1 MSQPAPRIDYF
12 TYGDY
17 RHWPDEERWELID
30 GQAFAMS
37 PAPTRLHQ
45 EFVVELARQIGNALQ
60 HHPCRVYVAPFDVR
74 LPRGSEAD
82 DQVDTVVQPDV
93 AVICDPG
100 KLDDQGCRGAPDRI
114 IEILSPSSAA
124 YDQIRKRALYERHGV
139 REYWLL
145 HPVDRVL
152 IIYRLGAD
160 GAYGAPDIRALEEPT
175 PVAVIP
181 GLEIRW
187 PAGAEPGAVA
197 GVAHPPSGVKG
208 TPQQG

>member
-17 RHWPDEERWELID
+17 RRWPDEERWELID
-30 GQAFAMS
+30 GQAYAMS

-74 LPRGSEAD
+74 LPRRNEAD

-93 AVICDPG
+93 AVICDHR
-100 KLDDQGCRGAPDRI
+100 KLDDQGCRGAPDWI
-114 IEILSPSSAA
+114 IEILSPSSATH
-124 YDQIRKRALYERHGV
+124 DQIRKRALYERHGV

-152 IIYRLGAD
+152 TIYRLGED
-160 GAYGAPDIRALEEPT
+160 GAYGAPDIRALDEPT
-175 PVAVIP
+175 PVAIIP
-181 GLEIRW
+181 GLEIHW
-187 PAGAEPGAVA
+187 PAGVGPDAVA

-208 TPQQG
+208 PPRQG